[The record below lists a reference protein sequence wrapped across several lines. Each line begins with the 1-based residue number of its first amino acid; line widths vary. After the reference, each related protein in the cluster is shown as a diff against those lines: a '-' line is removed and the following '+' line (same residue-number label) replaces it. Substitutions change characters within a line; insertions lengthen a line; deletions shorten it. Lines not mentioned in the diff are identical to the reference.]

1 MSAAG
6 GGRFVAPGTPEALG
20 AGEVVVLRDARGRRS
35 LVTLVAGGTW
45 HSNAGAVPHDDLIG
59 RPEGTA
65 VRTPRGTELVALRPT
80 REDVV
85 LKMPR
90 GAQVVYPKDQAMI
103 VALADVRPG
112 MRVAEAG
119 AGSGALTLALLDA
132 VGSDGRVVS
141 VERRED
147 HAAVARANVDRFHGG
162 PPANWELRTGD
173 AADVLPGLTVH
184 RVVLDLPEPW
194 SLVDAAASALAPG
207 GVLVTYLPSIVQVAR
222 VTEALRDDGRFADVA
237 TSETLVR
244 PWDVDG
250 AAVRPAHRMVAHT
263 AFLTRARRVPRREEG
278 GPSAPRR
285 RAAIAASD
293 AGGADADAA
302 DAGVDAEPG
311 LD

>member
-1 MSAAG
+1 VSG
-6 GGRFVAPGTPEALG
+6 GTEGRFVAPGTREPFG
-20 AGEVVVLRDARGRRS
+20 AGEVVLLRDARGRRS

-45 HSNAGAVPHDDLIG
+45 HSNAGAVAHDDLIG
-59 RPEGTA
+59 RAEGTA

-112 MRVAEAG
+112 MTVAEAG

-132 VGSDGRVVS
+132 VGPEGHVVS
-141 VERRED
+141 IERRED
-147 HAAVARANVDRFHGG
+147 HAAVARANVERFRGG
-162 PPANWELRTGD
+162 PPPKWDLRTGD
-173 AADVLPGLTVH
+173 AVDLLPGLAVH

-194 SLVDAAASALAPG
+194 VLVGATAEALAPG
-207 GVLVTYLPSIVQVAR
+207 GVVLTYLPSIVQVAR
-222 VTEALRDDGRFADVA
+222 TTEALRDDGRFADV
-237 TSETLVR
+237 TTTETLVR

-263 AFLTRARRVPRREEG
+263 AFLTRARRVPRRDEG
-278 GPSAPRR
+278 GPAAPRR
-285 RAAIAASD
+285 RGVLDGAL
-293 AGGADADAA
+293 AGTEPSAEDGPGPA
-302 DAGVDAEPG
+302 VD
-311 LD
+311 

>member
-1 MSAAG
+1 MSAPAA
-6 GGRFVAPGTPEALG
+6 GRFVPPGTREPLG
-20 AGEVVVLRDARGRRS
+20 AGETVLLRDARGRRS

-45 HSNAGAVPHDDLIG
+45 HSNAGAVAHDDLIG
-59 RPEGTA
+59 RAEGTA

-112 MRVAEAG
+112 MSVAEAG

-132 VGSDGRVVS
+132 VGPEGQVVS

-147 HAAVARANVDRFHGG
+147 HAEVARANVERFRGAA
-162 PPANWELRTGD
+162 PAGWDLRTGD
-173 AADVLPGLTVH
+173 AVDVLPGLAVH

-194 SLVDAAASALAPG
+194 SLVDAAATALAPG
-207 GVLVTYLPSIVQVAR
+207 GILVTYLPSIVQVAR
-222 VTEALRDDGRFADVA
+222 VTEALRDDGRFADV
-237 TSETLVR
+237 TTTETLVR

-263 AFLTRARRVPRREEG
+263 AFLTRARRVPRRDEG
-278 GPSAPRR
+278 GPAAPRR
-285 RAAIAASD
+285 RGAVGHATDADTEVAGDGTD
-293 AGGADADAA
+293 AG
-302 DAGVDAEPG
+302 